1 MLRTLICSRGPTQP
15 GSWLLHAQNLTYR
28 KGGDA
33 DCTPKRTRDSMVT
46 LQVAHAREEAL
57 KWKGGTEREEAEMD
71 AARQASLEDNVP
83 ART

>member
-1 MLRTLICSRGPTQP
+1 
-15 GSWLLHAQNLTYR
+15 
-28 KGGDA
+28 
-33 DCTPKRTRDSMVT
+33 MVT